1 MLLLSTFLACNHYE
15 YFNIAGY
22 EQSDYSNKADIL
34 FVIDNSPSMKDESVA
49 LGRSFSSF
57 INLLTS
63 EEGSTES
70 TENLDDAVDAY
81 VAAITDQGKFIDYQL
96 AITTTSVDY
105 TNGPSTGIDPGEAG
119 LLVGSEPILGKYDPE
134 INRKFRKN
142 LFCESTYWVTAANDP
157 EAIPVGDE
165 SDCDGDGEEVTQA
178 YLNCLCDNNNWTQ
191 TSGAGNEEHL
201 EAALL
206 AMCRAVPEPP
216 DLCYDPPNT
225 VGPVFQ
231 EGDELSNEGLLRDN
245 STTVFVI
252 VSDEGD
258 NSTGRVVS
266 NDSDIT
272 PYLDAFAEF
281 DRRIRFAVIGPYYN
295 AEDGD
300 GSCLSG
306 ATSWGV
312 ERLQQAS
319 RETQGFYNTLTGS
332 PSESCAP
339 ADFDGHLEDLGTLL
353 NSLETIFQLR
363 SVPDVTT
370 IQVYVNGEE
379 VAESPIRNIE
389 DYEASPSTVTPIYGD
404 GWSYSSSSNAVV
416 FWGTAVPDYNETVRI
431 YYRPIGGTPRE
442 LPFVY

>member
-1 MLLLSTFLACNHYE
+1 MLLLSSFFACNHYE

-22 EQSDYSNKADIL
+22 EQSDFSNKADIL

-63 EEGSTES
+63 EDGATES
-70 TENLDDAVDAY
+70 TENLDDAVDAF
-81 VAAITDQGKFIDYQL
+81 VSSITQQGKFIDYQL

-119 LLVGSEPILGKYDPE
+119 LLIGDEEVLSKYDSD
-134 INRKFRKN
+134 INLKFRKN
-142 LFCESTYWVTAANDP
+142 LFCNATYWTTGAGDP
-157 EAIPVGDE
+157 EAIPIGDD
-165 SDCDGDGEEVTQA
+165 SDCDGDGSEITQA
-178 YLNCLCDNNNWTQ
+178 YLSCLCDGTDWQRN
-191 TSGAGNEEHL
+191 SGAGNEEHL

-216 DLCYDPPNT
+216 ELCYDPPNT

-231 EGDELSNEGLLRDN
+231 EGDELTNEGLLRDN

-272 PYLDAFAEF
+272 PYLEAFEEF
-281 DRRIRFAVIGPYYN
+281 DRRVRFAVIGPYYDST
-295 AEDGD
+295 EGD
-300 GSCLSG
+300 GSCLAG

-312 ERLQQAS
+312 ERLQQAA
-319 RETQGFYNTLTGS
+319 RETQGFYNTLTGT
-332 PSESCAP
+332 PSEGCAP
-339 ADFDGHLEDLGTLL
+339 DDFDGHLEDLGALL

-379 VAESPIRNIE
+379 VAESPILNND
-389 DYEASPSTVTPIYGD
+389 DYEASPNTISPIYGD

-416 FWGTAVPDYNETVRI
+416 FWGTSVPDYNEDVRI

-442 LPFVY
+442 LPFEY